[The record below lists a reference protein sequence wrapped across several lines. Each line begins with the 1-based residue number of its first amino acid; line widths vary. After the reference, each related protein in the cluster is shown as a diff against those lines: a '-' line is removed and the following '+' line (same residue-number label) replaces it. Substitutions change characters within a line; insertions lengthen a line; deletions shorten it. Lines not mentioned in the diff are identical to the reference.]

1 MPVWL
6 RSFTYNKIKE
16 AFERASQDTQ
26 PQTLDEQT
34 RAIKA
39 GEIELPDHSVNSV
52 RPKSNIK
59 Y

>member
-16 AFERASQDTQ
+16 AFERANQDTQ

-39 GEIELPDHSVNSV
+39 GEIELPDHSVNSI
-52 RPKSNIK
+52 RPKL
-59 Y
+59 